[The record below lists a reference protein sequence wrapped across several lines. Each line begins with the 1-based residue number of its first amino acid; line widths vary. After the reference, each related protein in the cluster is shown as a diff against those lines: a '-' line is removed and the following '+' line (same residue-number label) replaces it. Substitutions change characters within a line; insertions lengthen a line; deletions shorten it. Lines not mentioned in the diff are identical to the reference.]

1 MASSSRAKL
10 LNPTQYHLEQQQQ
23 QQHNTLSH
31 PLSLYDQEL
40 PSSSSPFVDQDNFS
54 QTFLSPN
61 ATTLDE
67 LDDVDYQ
74 SGMYAD
80 STWLGATSPPA
91 PQHHNQRVQP
101 MPMMNNHHN
110 QYPLAS
116 FGGSPPSSSGFT
128 GPMSAPANI
137 LSGFPIQPTP
147 SSFTNQQHQHQ
158 PEMAKSLEEDYAM
171 QMNLQM
177 VMEKRRRRR
186 ESHNQ
191 VERRRRDNINDRIQE
206 LGTLLPETMLDT
218 SGTFK
223 PNKGM
228 ILKKSVDHIKFL
240 QQEVT
245 TYRQRI
251 QELENVLSSYQ
262 AAKRQ

>member
-23 QQHNTLSH
+23 QQHN

-80 STWLGATSPPA
+80 STWLGATSPP
-91 PQHHNQRVQP
+91 QQQQQRVQP
-101 MPMMNNHHN
+101 MPMMNTHH
-110 QYPLAS
+110 QYPLHP
-116 FGGSPPSSSGFT
+116 FGGGQGNNNTSSSPPSGGFT

-147 SSFTNQQHQHQ
+147 SSFANHHQQQ

-171 QMNLQM
+171 QM
-177 VMEKRRRRR
+177 K
-186 ESHNQ
+186 
-191 VERRRRDNINDRIQE
+191 
-206 LGTLLPETMLDT
+206 
-218 SGTFK
+218 
-223 PNKGM
+223 
-228 ILKKSVDHIKFL
+228 
-240 QQEVT
+240 
-245 TYRQRI
+245 
-251 QELENVLSSYQ
+251 
-262 AAKRQ
+262 

>member
-23 QQHNTLSH
+23 QQQEQHNTVSH

-80 STWLGATSPPA
+80 STWLGATSPH
-91 PQHHNQRVQP
+91 QQQQQQQRVQP
-101 MPMMNNHHN
+101 MPMMNTHHPP
-110 QYPLAS
+110 YPLHHQP
-116 FGGSPPSSSGFT
+116 FGGGGTTTSSSSPPSGGFT

-137 LSGFPIQPTP
+137 LSGFPIHPTP
-147 SSFTNQQHQHQ
+147 SSFANHQQHQ
-158 PEMAKSLEEDYAM
+158 PEMAKTLEEDYAM
-171 QMNLQM
+171 QM
-177 VMEKRRRRR
+177 K
-186 ESHNQ
+186 
-191 VERRRRDNINDRIQE
+191 
-206 LGTLLPETMLDT
+206 
-218 SGTFK
+218 
-223 PNKGM
+223 
-228 ILKKSVDHIKFL
+228 
-240 QQEVT
+240 
-245 TYRQRI
+245 
-251 QELENVLSSYQ
+251 
-262 AAKRQ
+262 